1 MIIVRRGP
9 AGIHVRRAPNYRG
22 VVACIGRGQSMSQPL
37 EACDRR
43 DQFRG
48 TSDGEMAAWLRQIL
62 AHNLADA
69 LRWSIS

>member
-1 MIIVRRGP
+1 
-9 AGIHVRRAPNYRG
+9 
-22 VVACIGRGQSMSQPL
+22 MSQPL